1 MGLEDRGD
9 IGGERAPFLFD
20 LFLSVY
26 NVRSFCPSKCIDA
39 DAHAKYA
46 MIILKSIVGGKAPI
60 RPFQSLEYE
69 VLDLSYQVLQEKLSC
84 TELS

>member
-1 MGLEDRGD
+1 MEGRGD

-39 DAHAKYA
+39 DTHAGYA
-46 MIILKSIVGGKAPI
+46 TIILKSTVGGKAPI
-60 RPFQSLEYE
+60 WLFQSLEYE
-69 VLDLSYQVLQEKLSC
+69 VLDLNYHVL
-84 TELS
+84 